1 MRIQLKKWQASMFVE
16 FLEQIPEYPR
26 KVLEDQIS
34 EITYGDMAIGNGWFM
49 KGRVEISLAIRHPRL
64 FIERTLHECGH
75 GIEEW
80 LGQNGYELYSCNLD
94 HVADGFAL
102 SILYPEILQ
111 EPALKKIRRIFT
123 DSLFMDGFPSIETE
137 KLIETYVREP
147 EALMKESFLKRGVEV
162 SGWLRRIF
170 ESQSDGFL
178 RWHSPRFASLRKRNY
193 RNVPFVSG

>member
-111 EPALKKIRRIFT
+111 EPALKKYGEFLLIL
-123 DSLFMDGFPSIETE
+123 SLWTVSP
-137 KLIETYVREP
+137 
-147 EALMKESFLKRGVEV
+147 ALKR
-162 SGWLRRIF
+162 
-170 ESQSDGFL
+170 
-178 RWHSPRFASLRKRNY
+178 KN
-193 RNVPFVSG
+193 